1 MLLLFLVIHL
11 VLCLVLY
18 LLIWLGAL
26 KCGKMAF
33 MLVLLVPVWGVVCLV
48 IQEIRA
54 RGKQQIREEVGI
66 EKLKVND
73 EVHKSILMEEDPA
86 EERVVPLEEALLIN
100 DPSLR
105 RELMM
110 EVMYSNP
117 DDYVEQL
124 QEARMN
130 DDTEVVHYAVTALAE
145 LQKDYDLKFQEIQR
159 RMEEEP
165 DDDELLEK
173 YLELLDQYLGSGL
186 LEGNARE
193 LQLRNYSN
201 LLSEKLKKD
210 GDSLRLYEKKIQ
222 ADLLVGEYNQAYED
236 IERVL
241 NLWPKHELGYLFLIQ
256 YYASVKNRAGISQT
270 LELLERRQIHLSAE
284 GRGTVRFWKDGSV
297 KADEA

>member
-33 MLVLLVPVWGVVCLV
+33 MLVLLVPVWGAVCLV

-117 DDYVEQL
+117 DDYVEHG
-124 QEARMN
+124 N
-130 DDTEVVHYAVTALAE
+130 VEV
-145 LQKDYDLKFQEIQR
+145 
-159 RMEEEP
+159 
-165 DDDELLEK
+165 
-173 YLELLDQYLGSGL
+173 
-186 LEGNARE
+186 
-193 LQLRNYSN
+193 
-201 LLSEKLKKD
+201 LKKETCVDADSIVKRILASYVGLGQEGTD
-210 GDSLRLYEKKIQ
+210 G
-222 ADLLVGEYNQAYED
+222 A
-236 IERVL
+236 
-241 NLWPKHELGYLFLIQ
+241 
-256 YYASVKNRAGISQT
+256 
-270 LELLERRQIHLSAE
+270 
-284 GRGTVRFWKDGSV
+284 
-297 KADEA
+297 